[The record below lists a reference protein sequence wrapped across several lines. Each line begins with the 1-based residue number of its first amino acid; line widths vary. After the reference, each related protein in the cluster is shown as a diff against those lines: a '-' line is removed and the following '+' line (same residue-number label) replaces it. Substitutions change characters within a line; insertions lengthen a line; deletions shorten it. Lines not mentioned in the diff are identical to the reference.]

1 MEKNAKIYIA
11 GHRGMVGSAIYRK
24 LEKEGFNN
32 IITRLSSELDLRKQ
46 NDVAKFFEQENP
58 DYVFLAAAKVGGII
72 ANNTYRA
79 EFLYENLQ
87 IQNNV
92 IHSSYSNGVKKLMF
106 LGSSC
111 IYPKLAPQPLKEE
124 YLLTGLLEPTNEP
137 YAIAKIAG
145 IKMCDA
151 YRAQYGCNYI
161 SVMPTNLYG
170 YNDNYHPQ
178 NSHVLPAMIRRF
190 HEAKENNLPDVTI
203 WGTGSPKREFLF
215 ADDLAEACFYLMQNY
230 DEEGLVNIGT
240 GEDISIKDLAILI
253 KRIIEYAGD
262 IKFDPSKPDGTP
274 RKLMDVSK
282 LHSKGWKHK
291 IELEE
296 GIKLAYLDFL
306 SHAAKMKATYE
317 HPIDTP

>member
-1 MEKNAKIYIA
+1 MEKEAKIYIA

-32 IITRLSSELDLRKQ
+32 FITRTSETLDLRNQ
-46 NDVAKFFEQENP
+46 QQTADFFEQEKPN
-58 DYVFLAAAKVGGII
+58 YVFLAAAKVGGIV

-79 EFLYENLQ
+79 EFLYDNLQ

-92 IHSSYSNGVKKLMF
+92 IHNSYLNGVKKLMF

-124 YLLTGLLEPTNEP
+124 YLLTGLLEPTNES

-178 NSHVLPAMIRRF
+178 NSHVLPALIRRF
-190 HEAKENNLPDVTI
+190 HEAKEQNAPSVTI

-215 ADDLAEACFYLMQNY
+215 ADDLAEACYFLMQNY
-230 DEEGLVNIGT
+230 NEEGLVNIGT
-240 GEDISIKDLAILI
+240 GEDVSIKDLALLI
-253 KRIIEYAGD
+253 KNIVGYDGEIS
-262 IKFDPSKPDGTP
+262 FDTSKPDGTP
-274 RKLMDVSK
+274 RKLMDVTK
-282 LHSKGWKHK
+282 IHSKGWKHK
-291 IELEE
+291 IELED
-296 GIKLAYLDFL
+296 GIKLAYKDFL
-306 SHAAKMKATYE
+306 YKYCK
-317 HPIDTP
+317 